1 MSKLEIHLLLR
12 VILILMTL
20 PALFL
25 FVSLTTDTAKVDKHL
40 GECPLPSGTQIISDA
55 LSSLLA

>member
-1 MSKLEIHLLLR
+1 MSKLEIHLVLR

-25 FVSLTTDTAKVDKHL
+25 FVSLTRDTAKVDKHL
-40 GECPLPSGTQIISDA
+40 G
-55 LSSLLA
+55 